1 MVDNLRLEDVW
12 QSHCP
17 LDIDP
22 AYRTS
27 DDLTANL
34 TDEDNCRSYS
44 ITNARN
50 GDARAYLSR

>member
-1 MVDNLRLEDVW
+1 MW

-34 TDEDNCRSYS
+34 TDEDNCRGHW
-44 ITNARN
+44 IKAR
-50 GDARAYLSR
+50 SPW